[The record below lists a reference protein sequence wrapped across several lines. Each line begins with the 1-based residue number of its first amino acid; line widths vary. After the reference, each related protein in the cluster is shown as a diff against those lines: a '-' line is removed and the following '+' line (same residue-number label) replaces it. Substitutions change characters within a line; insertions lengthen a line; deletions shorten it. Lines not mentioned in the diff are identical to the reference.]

1 MVEAPAEP
9 LDACRLDEGGLC
21 APADLAQTP
30 VRSEHV
36 AELAREV
43 AGRAARQQQIDE
55 HHRAVAAY
63 AERRQ
68 VGLEA
73 AWEVYRRTRFA
84 NPDAISAILAEV
96 RPQDAG
102 IADYLPVHWH
112 ARLFEEVIQGR
123 IGSTFTYRR
132 AVAPFLVS
140 PAARPRAVYRALS
153 AYFERLRRAGY
164 VDYRTNA
171 AGYISAEIRVLAD
184 TKHCPEARSS
194 EESQ

>member
-1 MVEAPAEP
+1 M
-9 LDACRLDEGGLC
+9 R
-21 APADLAQTP
+21 T
-30 VRSEHV
+30 EHL
-36 AELAREV
+36 AELTSEV
-43 AGRAARQQQIDE
+43 AGRAARHQQIDE
-55 HHRAVAAY
+55 HRRAVAAY

-73 AWEVYRRTRFA
+73 AWDIYRCTSFA
-84 NPDAISAILAEV
+84 NPDAVPAILAEV
-96 RPQDAG
+96 GAQDAG

-140 PAARPRAVYRALS
+140 PAARPRSVYRALS
-153 AYFERLRRAGY
+153 AYLERLRRAGY

-184 TKHCPEARSS
+184 TKHRPEARSS
-194 EESQ
+194 EKSR